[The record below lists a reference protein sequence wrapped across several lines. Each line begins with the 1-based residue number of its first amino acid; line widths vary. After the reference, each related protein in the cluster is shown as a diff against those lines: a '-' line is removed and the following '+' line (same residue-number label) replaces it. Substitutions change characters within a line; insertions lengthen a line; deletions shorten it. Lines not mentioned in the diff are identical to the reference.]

1 MTEKLYYKDA
11 YISEFYAEVISAEQ
25 KGGSFE
31 IVLDKT
37 AFFPEEGGQ
46 NSDTGYIS
54 DARVLDVRETAGVIY
69 HYTDKLP
76 SAREGVKCTIDFDIR
91 FEKMQ
96 IHTAEHMVCGI
107 LHNLY
112 GHENVG
118 FHLGEDVCTFDINAE
133 LTREVLDRAEALAN
147 EAIYKNLPVSAATY
161 TAQEL
166 KEMEYRSKLDVFDG
180 MRIVKIG
187 DIDSCACCAPHV
199 SSTGEIGVI
208 KLLDF
213 EKHRGGTRI
222 ILTAGRRA
230 FSDYSDRYR
239 IIKNISG
246 MLSEPQSTV
255 DTAVGALLDD
265 KEKMKYEHKRCVLGL
280 VRALADSVTTGST
293 RVLYNVESVST
304 DALRDFCNFAG
315 EKSAVPIVAISGS
328 DGEYR
333 YVIYDKSGDV
343 TSFVKAA
350 NAALSG
356 RGGGRGKMA
365 QGTFHSNLSEIEAFF
380 K

>member
-11 YISEFYAEVISAEQ
+11 YLSEFYADVISVEEKAPY
-25 KGGSFE
+25 FE
-31 IVLDKT
+31 VVLDKT

-46 NSDTGYIS
+46 GSDCGYIS
-54 DARVLDVRETAGVIY
+54 DARVLSVKESSGVIY
-69 HYTDKLP
+69 HYADKVP
-76 SAREGVKCTIDFDIR
+76 SVLTNARCVIDFDKR

-96 IHTAEHMVCGI
+96 IHTAEHLVCGI
-107 LHNLY
+107 LHKLY
-112 GHENVG
+112 GYENVG

-133 LTREVLDRAEALAN
+133 LTREVLDEAELLAN
-147 EAIYKNLPVSAATY
+147 EAIYKNLEVTADTYSAD
-161 TAQEL
+161 EL
-166 KEMEYRSKLDVFDG
+166 QVMQYRSKLEIFDG

-187 DIDSCACCAPHV
+187 DMDSCACCAPHV
-199 SSTGEIGVI
+199 KSTGEIGVI

-230 FSDYSDRYR
+230 YKDYSERYR

-255 DTAVGALLDD
+255 DIAVDALLSD
-265 KEKMKYEHKRCVLGL
+265 KEAVKYEHKTCVSGL
-280 VRALADSVTTGST
+280 VKALADSVPEGST
-293 RVLYNVESVST
+293 RSLYYIEGVSA
-304 DALRDFCNFAG
+304 DVLRDFCNLVG
-315 EKSAVPIVAISGS
+315 EKSAVPIVALSGA
-328 DGEYR
+328 DKEYR
-333 YVIYDKSGDV
+333 YVTYDKRGDV
-343 TSFVKAA
+343 TVFVKAA
-350 NAALSG
+350 NSALAG

-365 QGTFHSNLSEIEAFF
+365 QGTFHSSLTEIEAYF